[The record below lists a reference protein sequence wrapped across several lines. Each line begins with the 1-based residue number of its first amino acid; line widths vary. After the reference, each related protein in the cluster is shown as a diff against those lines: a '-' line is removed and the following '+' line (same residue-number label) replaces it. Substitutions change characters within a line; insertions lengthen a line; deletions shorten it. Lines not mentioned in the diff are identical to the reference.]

1 MLQRLKRVKYG
12 GAEAEFG
19 EKLEEVE
26 EEISELP
33 APATLL
39 PEVEPSLKGLGSF
52 SHNSAV
58 FISWLEVEFGNLESG
73 KIGEIV
79 GT

>member
-39 PEVEPSLKGLGSF
+39 PEVEPSLKGTRQLF
-52 SHNSAV
+52 
-58 FISWLEVEFGNLESG
+58 
-73 KIGEIV
+73 
-79 GT
+79 TQ